1 LALVV
6 LDGSAALEAT
16 DRQVLALPPADATL
30 VVINKQDQMRSAAP
44 PWVGELGDRPHA
56 TVSAR
61 TGEGLPALE
70 QRIVDWAL
78 RDEQPRTEDAMIT
91 NLRQREAARLA
102 EQALAQALRTIDDGQ
117 GDELLAVDLS
127 RVLDALGDIVGET
140 TADDLL
146 NRIFSEF
153 CIGK

>member
-1 LALVV
+1 AVLAKAPAAATLVV
-6 LDGSAALEAT
+6 VNKQDRIPGGTPLWITELGALPHVVISAQSGAGLAALEAK
-16 DRQVLALPPADATL
+16 
-30 VVINKQDQMRSAAP
+30 VVA
-44 PWVGELGDRPHA
+44 
-56 TVSAR
+56 
-61 TGEGLPALE
+61 
-70 QRIVDWAL
+70 WAL
-78 RDEQPRTEDAMIT
+78 REDRPSLEDAMIT
-91 NLRQREAARLA
+91 NLRQREAARRA
-102 EQALAQALRTIDDGQ
+102 EAALADTLQGMDAQR